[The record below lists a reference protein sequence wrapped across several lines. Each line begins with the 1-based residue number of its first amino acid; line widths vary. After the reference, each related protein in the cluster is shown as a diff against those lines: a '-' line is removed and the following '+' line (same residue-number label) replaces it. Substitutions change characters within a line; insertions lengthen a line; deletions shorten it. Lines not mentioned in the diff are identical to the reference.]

1 MERTIL
7 AIWVIVLTLFATG
20 CTVIKG
26 VFEAGAWVGAVAV
39 VIALGLLGG
48 LGWLL
53 SRAFRR

>member
-1 MERTIL
+1 ML
-7 AIWVIVLTLFATG
+7 AIWVIVLTLLGTS

-39 VIALGLLGG
+39 VVALGLLGG